1 MSKQEI
7 VTFKV
12 EDSLMAALAAIP
24 NRSEFIRN
32 AVKTALENI
41 CPVCQGTGVLS
52 VEQKK
57 HWERFSRRHSLIKCG
72 TCGAF
77 HIVCQNEGDARL
89 EAEEDSDHAH

>member
-12 EDSLMAALAAIP
+12 EDSLMAVLSAIP

-32 AVKTALENI
+32 AVKTAVEII
-41 CPVCQGTGVLS
+41 CAVCHGTGVLS

-57 HWERFSRRHSLIKCG
+57 HGERFSRHHSLI
-72 TCGAF
+72 
-77 HIVCQNEGDARL
+77 
-89 EAEEDSDHAH
+89 